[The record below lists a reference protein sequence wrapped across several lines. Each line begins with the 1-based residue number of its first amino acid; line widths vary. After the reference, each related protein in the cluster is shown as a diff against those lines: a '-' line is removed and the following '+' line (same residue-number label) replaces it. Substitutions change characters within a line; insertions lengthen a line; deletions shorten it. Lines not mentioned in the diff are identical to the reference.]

1 MHFPRNL
8 YWIFKTIM
16 QWSLDWACKCNN
28 LYRVVYTS
36 CRTGAVAAW
45 TYTGAATSNCGGHS
59 YLALKCC
66 KLSSTFQISAG
77 EVGVKEVLYC
87 QGILILFVMFA
98 VNCSSRTMTH
108 RKMVRLLSSLKA
120 ENAHD
125 KLSDTSIGPVKS
137 NTYQYLQES
146 VVNTAVFQRSLPR

>member
-1 MHFPRNL
+1 
-8 YWIFKTIM
+8 M
-16 QWSLDWACKCNN
+16 QQPVSSG
-28 LYRVVYTS
+28 VHIS
-36 CRTGAVAAW
+36 CRTDAVAAWIYTGAVA
-45 TYTGAATSNCGGHS
+45 TRRS

-66 KLSSTFQISAG
+66 KLSPTFQISAG
-77 EVGVKEVLYC
+77 EVCVKEVLHC
-87 QGILILFVMFA
+87 QGIFLLFVMFA

-137 NTYQYLQES
+137 NTYQYLQQS